1 MNFDEAIK
9 YAKEYSFVQSYEYDY
24 NLVTDLDDV
33 IELLEKLKE
42 EYAPRIEMTS
52 DQKENLLMIRD
63 NQEPIVELISEFDE
77 GVLIHDFEPYWEP
90 LTEKQVVQAWLNPE
104 TIVVTD
110 SE

>member
-1 MNFDEAIK
+1 MTEPVAYLVSQEPLSSVRWLSDVKPIGVDDK
-9 YAKEYSFVQSYEYDY
+9 QITPLYTKEQLHPQV
-24 NLVTDLDDV
+24 
-33 IELLEKLKE
+33 K
-42 EYAPRIEMTS
+42 MTR

-63 NQEPIVELISEFDE
+63 NQEPIVELISVFDE
-77 GVLIHDFEPYWEP
+77 GVLIHDFDPYWKP